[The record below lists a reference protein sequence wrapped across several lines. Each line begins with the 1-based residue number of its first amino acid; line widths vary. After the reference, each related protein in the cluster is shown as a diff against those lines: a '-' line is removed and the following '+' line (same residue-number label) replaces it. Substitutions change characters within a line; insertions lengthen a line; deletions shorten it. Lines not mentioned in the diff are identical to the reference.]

1 MLTTTLELAAGG
13 GVGTDIAVVPAGA
26 GAIVVLLT
34 TSLFG
39 GKIVG
44 VGIASVGFPVSS
56 SSGTSGTSG
65 ERVKSGVPRLRW
77 IVFVL
82 GGRVVVVVPESVSV
96 SLLVGRTGGMGTG
109 YEVGMV
115 IGYVEMYV
123 DPTTH
128 FVTVGAQDVTVYSFL
143 V

>member
-1 MLTTTLELAAGG
+1 MTAPTIITKAKTTTSTPNLATAFAASIGVGDGVGIGEMLTTTLELAAGG
-13 GVGTDIAVVPAGA
+13 GAGTVVPNSV
-26 GAIVVLLT
+26 GAIAGLLT

-109 YEVGMV
+109 
-115 IGYVEMYV
+115 
-123 DPTTH
+123 
-128 FVTVGAQDVTVYSFL
+128 
-143 V
+143 